1 MKSRATTRLLATRA
15 PALTGAVFCAFLA
28 LASSSCEK
36 QGATPDWKQAG
47 NATAAAP
54 ATATQAVTTAAT
66 PPEAPAP
73 EFAITPAP
81 STTTF
86 TSTSPGGFRFVAY
99 NVENWLTMDRYV
111 GNKEVKDQPKPESE
125 KKAVI
130 SLLAKHKPDVLGVC
144 EIGTREDLAEIQS
157 SLKAAGIDLPH
168 RHYTG
173 GTDATRHLGLLSR
186 FPVTSTATPAE
197 TTFELKGR
205 SFGINR
211 GILDATLDV
220 GGKPF
225 RFLGVHLKSKRDVEE
240 GDQEQ
245 MRIHEARLLRRHV
258 DSILAGD
265 PRARLVVYGDFNDT
279 RKSQAFTTVTG
290 SYRDPGYLTAIPF
303 KDSRGH
309 AWTHHW
315 SYQDVYSRI
324 DFVSVTQALK
334 PSVDF
339 RASYLV
345 DDAECAEASDHRPL
359 VAVFK

>member
-1 MKSRATTRLLATRA
+1 MKSRAITRLFASCA
-15 PALTGAVFCAFLA
+15 PALTGAVFCALLA
-28 LASSSCEK
+28 FMSSSCEK
-36 QGATPDWKQAG
+36 QGSTPDWKQAA
-47 NATAAAP
+47 NATAAVPAPAAQPVTTGATPPAAPAPDFANTPAP
-54 ATATQAVTTAAT
+54 ATATSTA
-66 PPEAPAP
+66 
-73 EFAITPAP
+73 
-81 STTTF
+81 
-86 TSTSPGGFRFVAY
+86 TSPGGFRFVAY

-111 GNKEVKDQPKPESE
+111 RNKEVKDQPKPEAE

-130 SLLAKHKPDVLGVC
+130 TILAKHKPDVLGLC
-144 EIGTREDLAEIQS
+144 EIGTQEDLAEIQR
-157 SLKAAGIDLPH
+157 SLKNAGIDLPH

-220 GGKPF
+220 GGQPL
-225 RFLGVHLKSKRDVEE
+225 RFLGVHLKSKREVED

-245 MRIHEARLLRRHV
+245 MRIHESRLLRRHV

-279 RKSQAFTTVTG
+279 RKSQSFTTVTG

-315 SYQDVYSRI
+315 SYQDIYSRI
-324 DFVSVTQALK
+324 DFVSVSQALK

>member
-1 MKSRATTRLLATRA
+1 MKSRPTTLPLASRA
-15 PALTGAVFCAFLA
+15 PAFTGAVFCALLA
-28 LASSSCEK
+28 LASPSCEK
-36 QGATPDWKQAG
+36 QGATPDWKQAA
-47 NATAAAP
+47 NATAAVPVASAQP
-54 ATATQAVTTAAT
+54 ATTAAT
-66 PPEAPAP
+66 PPAASASDPAK
-73 EFAITPAP
+73 TPA
-81 STTTF
+81 TA
-86 TSTSPGGFRFVAY
+86 TSTATIPGGFRFIAY

-111 GNKEVKDQPKPESE
+111 RNKEVKDQPKPEAE

-130 SLLAKHKPDVLGVC
+130 TILAKHKPDVLGLC
-144 EIGTREDLAEIQS
+144 EIGTQEDLAEIQR
-157 SLKAAGIDLPH
+157 SLRSAGVDLPH
-168 RHYTG
+168 LHYTG
-173 GTDATRHLGLLSR
+173 GTDPTRYLGLLSR

-197 TTFELKGR
+197 STFELKGR

-220 GGKPF
+220 SGKPL
-225 RFLGVHLKSKRDVEE
+225 RFLGVHLKSKREVED

-279 RKSQAFTTVTG
+279 RKSRAFTTVTG

-315 SYQDVYSRI
+315 TYQDIYSRI
-324 DFVSVTQALK
+324 DFVSVSQSLK

-345 DDAECAEASDHRPL
+345 DDSECTEASDHRPL

>member
-1 MKSRATTRLLATRA
+1 MTSRPTTRPLASRA
-15 PALTGAVFCAFLA
+15 PALTGALFCALLA
-28 LASSSCEK
+28 LVLSSCDK
-36 QGATPDWKQAG
+36 QGSTPDWKQAA
-47 NATAAAP
+47 NATAAVPVASAPPAATGTTPPAVATSDPANHQAP
-54 ATATQAVTTAAT
+54 ATATSTAT
-66 PPEAPAP
+66 
-73 EFAITPAP
+73 I
-81 STTTF
+81 
-86 TSTSPGGFRFVAY
+86 PGGFRFVAY

-111 GNKEVKDQPKPESE
+111 RNKEVKDQPKPEAE

-130 SLLAKHKPDVLGVC
+130 TILVKHKPDVLGLC
-144 EIGTREDLAEIQS
+144 EIGTQEDLAEIQR
-157 SLKAAGIDLPH
+157 SLKGAGIDLPH
-168 RHYTG
+168 LHYTG
-173 GTDATRHLGLLSR
+173 GTDPTRHLGILSR
-186 FPVTSTATPAE
+186 FPVTSTATVADS
-197 TTFELKGR
+197 TFELKGR

-220 GGKPF
+220 GGKPL
-225 RFLGVHLKSKRDVEE
+225 RFLGVHLKSKREVDD

-315 SYQDVYSRI
+315 TYQDIYSRI
-324 DFVSVTQALK
+324 DFVSVSQALK

-339 RASYLV
+339 RASYLA
-345 DDAECAEASDHRPL
+345 DDAEWADASDHRPL